1 MRLFGLNK
9 IVSTIIV
16 IIAVVLLLSF
26 ISLFFPKVTEPSNTI
41 VYYVTYPFQ
50 TLGNSIKGRF
60 DRGGLSAEE
69 AAALRAEIATLR
81 TDLAA
86 AQREARENAIY
97 REENEQYRGL
107 LALKQAYRQLDIEA
121 AYVTGWQEGS
131 YAAVF
136 TIRKGSKDGLVKN
149 MPVITD
155 EGLVGYLSFVS
166 YEYSEVTTLI
176 DTTSVVGA
184 HLFRTGDIAVCEGDF
199 ELMKDGNLKLSY
211 LAKTTEVQPGD
222 IVETSGSGE
231 IYPKGLVIG
240 TVVEI
245 LPEEHGLSNYAV
257 IEPTVNLKKL
267 SQVFVVTGFE
277 VVD

>member
-16 IIAVVLLLSF
+16 IIAAVLLLSF
-26 ISLFFPKVTEPSNTI
+26 ISLFFPTITEPSNTI
-41 VYYVTYPFQ
+41 VYYITYPFQ
-50 TLGNSIKGRF
+50 TLGNSIKGVF
-60 DRGGLSAEE
+60 DNGRLSTAESE
-69 AAALRAEIATLR
+69 ALRAENAGLKKQ
-81 TDLAA
+81 LAE
-86 AQREARENAIY
+86 AQREARENATY
-97 REENEQYRGL
+97 KTENESYRGL
-107 LALKQAYRQLDIEA
+107 LALKQAYRSLDLES

-136 TIRKGSKDGLVKN
+136 TIRKGSKDGLAKN
-149 MPVITD
+149 MPVITE
-155 EGLVGYLSFVS
+155 EGLVGYLSSVS

-211 LAKTTEVQPGD
+211 LAKNAEVQPGD

-231 IYPKGLVIG
+231 IYPRGLVIG

-257 IEPTVNLKKL
+257 VEPTVNLKKL
-267 SQVFVVTGFE
+267 SQVFVVKAF
-277 VVD
+277 DIID